1 MKGIILAGGN
11 GTRLSP
17 LTHVVSKQL
26 LPVYDKPMIY
36 YPLSTLILAGVTE
49 ILLICKSSQFD
60 NFHRV
65 LGDGSRFGISISYAV
80 QDVARG
86 IAESLVIGEDFV
98 GDESAI
104 LILGD
109 NIFYGPGLGGTL
121 NQLTH
126 TSGAKIFV
134 TRVADPSLYG
144 VVELKDDGRIVGLE
158 EKPEYPKSDLAVTG
172 LYFFDSKAA
181 NLAKKLT
188 PSARGEL
195 EITDLLNLYLE
206 LNELNVIQL
215 TRGTAWLDM
224 GTIESLHE
232 ASEFVK
238 VVERRHG
245 LKIGCPEEVSFRR
258 GLISQDELVATAER
272 HGSTYGEYLL
282 RIADTSDKTT

>member
-17 LTHVVSKQL
+17 LTNVVSKQL

-36 YPLSTLILAGVTE
+36 YPLSTLILAGVSE
-49 ILLICKSSQFD
+49 ILLICKSSELE
-60 NFHRV
+60 NFARV
-65 LGDGSRFGISISYAV
+65 LGDGSSFGVSISYAV
-80 QDVARG
+80 QDIANG
-86 IAESLVIGEDFV
+86 IAEALVIGRDFV
-98 GDESAI
+98 GKDSTI

-121 NQLTH
+121 NKLTH

-134 TRVADPSLYG
+134 TQVADPSRYG
-144 VVELKDDGRIVGLE
+144 VVELEADGRIVGLE
-158 EKPEYPKSDLAVTG
+158 EKPVSPKSDLAVTG

-181 NLAKKLT
+181 DLAKKLT
-188 PSARGEL
+188 PSGRGEL

-206 LNELNVIQL
+206 LNELEVIQL

-245 LKIGCPEEVSFRR
+245 LKIGCPEEVSFRK
-258 GLISQDELVATAER
+258 GLISKDELIAAAKR
-272 HGSTYGEYLL
+272 HGSSYGEYLMKL
-282 RIADTSDKTT
+282 ADIRDKTA